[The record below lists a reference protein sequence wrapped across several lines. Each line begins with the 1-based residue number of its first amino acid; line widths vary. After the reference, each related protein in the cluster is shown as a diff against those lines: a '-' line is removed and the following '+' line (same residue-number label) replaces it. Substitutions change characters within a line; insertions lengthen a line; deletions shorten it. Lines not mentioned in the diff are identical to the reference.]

1 MMEPQKFLKTSS
13 LILLS
18 LTISGC
24 ALFKSPKPIETIV
37 TKTVIQKQNVPI
49 MNRPKPVILNP
60 VEFFVVTEENLEEFI
75 TDFKKV
81 NTEFVIAAMSIKGYE
96 NMSLNVAEL
105 RRYINQQKS
114 LIVYYEEAVKPKEE
128 TPPTPEK

>member
-1 MMEPQKFLKTSS
+1 MEPHKFLKTSS

-18 LTISGC
+18 LAISGC

-49 MNRPKPVILNP
+49 MNRPKPVALNP
-60 VEFFVVTEENLEEFI
+60 VEWFIVTEENLEEFI
-75 TDFKKV
+75 LDFKKV
-81 NTEFVIAAMSIKGYE
+81 NTEFVVAAMTIKGYE
-96 NMSLNVAEL
+96 NLSLNVAEL

-114 LIVYYEEAVKPKEE
+114 LIVYYEDSVKPKEE
-128 TPPTPEK
+128 IPPIPKK